1 MDRVGP
7 TLHLELFVPF
17 RITRTGF
24 MPRIKKKKTN
34 KQKKQ
39 NKNKNTNKTKQK
51 NKDRQTRWDIAKRHR
66 LCHVCMRDGH
76 HRGRCESERFCPC
89 GSNKRHHRLLRKSPK
104 GDTAQTNGGNQTRQG
119 EPKPAV
125 NQSCSPLVLKEKSSL
140 TEPAN
145 IYLLEMAMDFM
156 LCGF

>member
-7 TLHLELFVPF
+7 TLHLELFVPS

-24 MPRIKKKKTN
+24 MPRIKKKQTNKKTKQKQKHKH
-34 KQKKQ
+34 KQKK
-39 NKNKNTNKTKQK
+39 TK
-51 NKDRQTRWDIAKRHR
+51 NKDRQTRWDIVKRHR

-89 GSNKRHHRLLRKSPK
+89 ESNKGHHRLLHNSPK
-104 GDTAQTNGGNQTRQG
+104 GNIPQTNGGNQTRQG

-145 IYLLEMAMDFM
+145 IYLLEMAMDFL